1 MEGVKFYTERDD
13 SLMIVKALGAAYS
26 LEGLWYVTVTP
37 KDFVSTYGYS
47 KAFSLSQILQI

>member
-13 SLMIVKALGAAYS
+13 CLMIVKALGAAYS